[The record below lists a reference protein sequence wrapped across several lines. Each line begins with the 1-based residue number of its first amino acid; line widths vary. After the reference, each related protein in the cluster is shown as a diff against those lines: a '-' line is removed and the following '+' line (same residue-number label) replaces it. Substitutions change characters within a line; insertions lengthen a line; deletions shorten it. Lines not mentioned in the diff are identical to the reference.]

1 MEKKLRRNVRRYSPR
16 VALAAL
22 GLKIRS
28 QGLLDPVKQ
37 KVVIL
42 QKSIRNTP
50 TQKLTDAFIAILAG
64 ACGLAEIYTRV
75 RGDEAL
81 QGAFGRTLCDD
92 QSVVQETLNACTALN
107 IHQM

>member
-42 QKSIRNTP
+42 RKSIRNTP
-50 TQKLTDAFIAILAG
+50 TQKLRCDDR
-64 ACGLAEIYTRV
+64 E
-75 RGDEAL
+75 
-81 QGAFGRTLCDD
+81 LCD
-92 QSVVQETLNACTALN
+92 QSPGVSCAKRRLQCR
-107 IHQM
+107 